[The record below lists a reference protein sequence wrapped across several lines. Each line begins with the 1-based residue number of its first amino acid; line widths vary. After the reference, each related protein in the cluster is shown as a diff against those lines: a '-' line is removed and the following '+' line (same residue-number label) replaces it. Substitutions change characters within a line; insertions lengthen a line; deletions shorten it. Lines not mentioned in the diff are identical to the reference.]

1 MRQITSNVFAETQ
14 VRGCNHGFVTTSE
27 GVVMID
33 SPQKPTDALKWRA
46 EVEKHGQLKYI
57 INTEPHGDHWTG
69 NAYFDAPVVAHEG
82 VRTRILETD
91 LEEHLARVGSMGP
104 EEPKLLE
111 GYSVNAPVIT
121 FQNGMTMH
129 VGDHTFEM
137 IHMPGHTLYQAAIL
151 IKEEG
156 VVFTSDN
163 IFHQVQT
170 YIQEANPEQWLNA
183 LNSLRYLDEEIFI
196 PGHGALCDKGYLD
209 EQGTYIMEWV
219 EYVRK
224 AVERGMTKEEAIE
237 NLTDMTDRYPMD
249 VGQDGT
255 SPRVMKMN
263 VANLYD
269 FTLGEGIHSRK

>member
-1 MRQITSNVFAETQ
+1 VQQITSNVFAETQ
-14 VRGCNHGFVTTSE
+14 VRGCNHGFVTTSD
-27 GVVMID
+27 GIVMID
-33 SPQKPTDALKWRA
+33 SPQKPTDALKWKA
-46 EVEKHGQLKYI
+46 EIEKHGELKYI

-69 NAYFDAPVVAHEG
+69 NAYFDVPVVAQEG

-91 LEEHLARVGSMGP
+91 LAEHLARVGGMGP
-104 EEPKLLE
+104 DEPKLLE
-111 GYSVNAPVIT
+111 GYALNAPVIT
-121 FQNGMTMH
+121 FKDGMTLH

-163 IFHQVQT
+163 IFHKVQT
-170 YIQEANPEQWLNA
+170 YIQEANPNHWLNA

-196 PGHGALCDKGYLD
+196 PGHGALCDKSYLD

-219 EYVRK
+219 DYVRQ
-224 AVERGMTKEEAIE
+224 AVDRGMSKDQAIE
-237 NLTDMTDRYPMD
+237 DLTDMTDRYPMD

-269 FTLGEGIHSRK
+269 YILSEGIHSAN

>member
-1 MRQITSNVFAETQ
+1 MQQVTRNVFAETQ

-91 LEEHLARVGSMGP
+91 LEEHLVRVGSMGP
-104 EEPKLLE
+104 KEPKLLE
-111 GYSVNAPVIT
+111 GYSVNVPVIT

-163 IFHQVQT
+163 IFHQAQT
-170 YIQEANPEQWLNA
+170 CIQEANPHQWLNA
-183 LNSLRYLDEEIFI
+183 LNSLRYLDKEIFI
-196 PGHGALCDKGYLD
+196 PGYRALCDKGYLD

-224 AVERGMTKEEAIE
+224 AVERGMTKEETIE

-269 FTLGEGIHSRK
+269 FTLGEGIHSTN

>member
-1 MRQITSNVFAETQ
+1 MRQITGNVFAETQ

-170 YIQEANPEQWLNA
+170 YIQEANPHQWLNA

-269 FTLGEGIHSRK
+269 FTLGEGIHSPN

>member
-1 MRQITSNVFAETQ
+1 MQQITSNVYAETQ

-33 SPQKPTDALKWRA
+33 SPQKPTDALKWKA
-46 EVEKHGQLKYI
+46 EIAKHGEVRYI

-69 NAYFDAPVVAHEG
+69 NAFFDAPVIAHEG

-91 LEEHLARVGSMGP
+91 LAEHLARVGGMGP
-104 EEPKLLE
+104 DESKLLE
-111 GYSVNAPVIT
+111 GYSPNAPIIT
-121 FQNGMTMH
+121 FQNGMTLH
-129 VGDHTFEM
+129 VGDHTFEL

-163 IFHQVQT
+163 IFHKVQT
-170 YIQEANPEQWLNA
+170 YIQEANPNQWLNA
-183 LNSLRYLDEEIFI
+183 LTSLRNLDEEIFI
-196 PGHGALCDKGYLD
+196 PGHGALCGKSYLD
-209 EQGTYIMEWV
+209 EQGTYITEWID
-219 EYVRK
+219 YVRK
-224 AVERGMTKEEAIE
+224 AVDRGMKKDEAIE
-237 NLTDMTDRYPMD
+237 NLTDLTDRYPMD

-269 FTLGEGIHSRK
+269 FILGEGIHSAG

>member
-1 MRQITSNVFAETQ
+1 MQQITSNVFAETQ
-14 VRGCNHGFVTTSE
+14 VRGCNHGFVTTSD

-82 VRTRILETD
+82 VRTRILETN

-170 YIQEANPEQWLNA
+170 YIQEANPHQWLNA

-269 FTLGEGIHSRK
+269 FTLGEGIHSPN